1 MTSGPEL
8 QLQGTSVAGIE
19 TSIVVPT
26 LKLVLDMGRCTST
39 AVNHPMVLVSHGH
52 LDHAGAL
59 AQHATRRALMKMPE
73 ATYVVPKP
81 IAADVERL
89 FNAAGDLDGQAI
101 PRRVV
106 PLAPGEELALSG
118 RRRIKAFATFH
129 RVPSQGYTVLE
140 DRRRLR
146 EDFIGMPGAELARL
160 RASGV
165 EIDTAF
171 EVPILCF
178 TGDTRIEV
186 LERTEDIQ
194 RAETV
199 ILETT
204 FLDERIGVE
213 EARAMGHIHLDEV
226 VERIALLPKTDIV
239 FSHFSAR
246 YGSDDV
252 QRILDARLPP
262 ETRAIVRAFG

>member
-1 MTSGPEL
+1 MTTKETL
-8 QLQGTSVAGIE
+8 QLEGTSVAGIE

-39 AVNHPMVLVSHGH
+39 AVNHPTVLVSHGH

-59 AQHATRRALMKMPE
+59 AQHATRRAMMKMTE
-73 ATYVVPKP
+73 ATYVVPRP

-89 FNAAGDLDGQAI
+89 FNTAGDLDGQAI
-101 PRRVV
+101 ARRVV
-106 PLAPGEELALSG
+106 PLAPGEELALPG
-118 RRRIKAFATFH
+118 KRRIRAFATFH
-129 RVPSQGYTVLE
+129 RVPSQGYTILE

-146 EDFIGMPGAELARL
+146 DDFKGTPGPELARL

-165 EIDTAF
+165 EIDTAY

-186 LERTEDIQ
+186 LESTEDIR

-199 ILETT
+199 IVETT
-204 FLDERIGVE
+204 FLDERVGVD

-226 VERIALLPKTDIV
+226 VERLALLPKTDVV

-246 YGSDDV
+246 YGRDDV
-252 QRILDARLPP
+252 QQILDARLPP
-262 ETRAIVRAFG
+262 ELRAIVRAFG

>member
-1 MTSGPEL
+1 L
-8 QLQGTSVAGIE
+8 LLQGSSIAGIE
-19 TSIVVPT
+19 TSIVVPS
-26 LKLVLDMGRCTST
+26 LRLVLDMGRCTNT
-39 AVNHPMVLVSHGH
+39 AVNHPTVLVSHGH

-59 AQHATRRALMKMPE
+59 AQHASRRAMMKMPE
-73 ATYVVPKP
+73 ATYVVPKS
-81 IAADVERL
+81 IAPDIERL

-106 PLAPGEELALSG
+106 PLDPGEELALSG
-118 RRRIKAFATFH
+118 KRRIMPFATFH

-140 DRRRLR
+140 NRRKLR
-146 EDFIGMPGAELARL
+146 DEFRGMPGTDLARM
-160 RASGV
+160 RAQGI
-165 EIDTAF
+165 EIDTTYD
-171 EVPILCF
+171 VPILCF

-186 LERTEDIQ
+186 LERIDVIQ

-204 FLDERIGVE
+204 FLDERIGVD

-226 VERIALLPKTDIV
+226 VERLVLLPKTDLV

-246 YGSDDV
+246 YSSDDV

-262 ETRAIVRAFG
+262 EVRAIVRAFG